1 LEYRARVED
10 EAQLKQGALLMF
22 ALFGR
27 DCGLRLLLHPQ
38 WRSMIDAADLEY
50 IGELLTDF
58 RQRCLI
64 DPEALFLQL
73 ASLAVGPLV
82 VRQAGQFVD
91 IDHNLSCLWEQFVE
105 L

>member
-50 IGELLTDF
+50 VGELLTDF

-73 ASLAVGPLV
+73 ASLA
-82 VRQAGQFVD
+82 GQFVD